1 MDCAAGKKVGTGGGR
16 GHRVVHCVIAK
27 RGAPCSRSSCGHR
40 RCRFPIPASVS
51 SRFTARHAGSLRA
64 AHSRL
69 ARVSREERIRLVPE
83 PGASPRA
90 CLSVQCHP
98 PDPAVCRRRAHSRAA
113 RGCETL
119 SPRFTATGGI
129 ACGRTGLG
137 HRRSLM
143 RVRAYVSC
151 APTPPAPTDLI
162 RRGHGDGG
170 LPSHRAIHAH

>member
-1 MDCAAGKKVGTGGGR
+1 MDCAARKKVGTGGGR
-16 GHRVVHCVIAK
+16 GHRVVHCFIAK

-51 SRFTARHAGSLRA
+51 SRFTARHAGSRRA

-98 PDPAVCRRRAHSRAA
+98 LDPAVCRRRLRRAHSRAA

-143 RVRAYVSC
+143 RARA
-151 APTPPAPTDLI
+151 PPPAPTDLI
-162 RRGHGDGG
+162 RRGHGGRGPAESSCDTRP
-170 LPSHRAIHAH
+170 LD

>member
-1 MDCAAGKKVGTGGGR
+1 MTGLVDCAARKKVGTGGGR
-16 GHRVVHCVIAK
+16 GHRVVHCFIAK

-51 SRFTARHAGSLRA
+51 SRFTGDTQAAGWQA

-98 PDPAVCRRRAHSRAA
+98 LDPAVCRRRLRRAHSRAA

-137 HRRSLM
+137 HRRPLM
-143 RVRAYVSC
+143 RARA
-151 APTPPAPTDLI
+151 
-162 RRGHGDGG
+162 
-170 LPSHRAIHAH
+170 

>member
-1 MDCAAGKKVGTGGGR
+1 MSPSPPLSPS
-16 GHRVVHCVIAK
+16 
-27 RGAPCSRSSCGHR
+27 AP
-40 RCRFPIPASVS
+40 P
-51 SRFTARHAGSLRA
+51 
-64 AHSRL
+64 
-69 ARVSREERIRLVPE
+69 
-83 PGASPRA
+83 PGASPHA
-90 CLSVQCHP
+90 CLFVQCHP